1 MDKMTNLFGE
11 EYQRLEDAV
20 ENEPDL
26 AQILDWDDQDIC
38 NFYDRNPNLTILT
51 YAGML
56 GLTRSEVKQILMG
69 EK

>member
-1 MDKMTNLFGE
+1 MTELN
-11 EYQRLEDAV
+11 
-20 ENEPDL
+20 L

-38 NFYDRNPNLTILT
+38 EFYDRNPNLSILT

-56 GLTRSEVKQILMG
+56 GLTGSEVKQILMG